1 MNLLSG
7 LSATPIIPFIQIKSN
22 VFFFSCASVMCCGE
36 LLVLYRPLVAVVLLL
51 LHALLQTKHT
61 ELPFY
66 FIATLFN

>member
-1 MNLLSG
+1 M
-7 LSATPIIPFIQIKSN
+7 F
-22 VFFFSCASVMCCGE
+22 FFFSCASVMCCGE